1 MWVLPKNRETGA
13 PKWMVKIMEN
23 LIKVDDLR
31 GKPTIFGNIHVKM
44 IKRNK
49 KDTLKRW
56 VVNEVFVVG
65 EAGVFF
71 FFRKFTLKVK
81 NDEHFA
87 EAMNGVFYLPLLLG
101 TVNYCTPVPPPQEI
115 CWHIF

>member
-1 MWVLPKNRETGA
+1 MALFSIHVDVSKNRGGP
-13 PKWMVKIMEN
+13 PKWMVKIM
-23 LIKVDDLR
+23 DDLG

-65 EAGVFF
+65 E
-71 FFRKFTLKVK
+71 T
-81 NDEHFA
+81 
-87 EAMNGVFYLPLLLG
+87 
-101 TVNYCTPVPPPQEI
+101 
-115 CWHIF
+115 